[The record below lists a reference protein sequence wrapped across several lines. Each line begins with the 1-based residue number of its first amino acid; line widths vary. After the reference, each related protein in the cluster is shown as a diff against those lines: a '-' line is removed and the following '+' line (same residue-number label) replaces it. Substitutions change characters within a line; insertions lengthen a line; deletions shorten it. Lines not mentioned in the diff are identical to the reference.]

1 MIFFK
6 KKINNYLLLL
16 FFFLL
21 IISLLIFKDFGISID
36 EPSTRTHGLVSFNYI
51 ISILNNLSF
60 FNFIETKDLP
70 QLHEYVF
77 RDYGVFFEIILISV
91 EKIFKLE
98 NFSEIFYLRHFITNL
113 FFIFSTLIFAK
124 IIFKITKDLNFS
136 LFGCIILYTTPR
148 IFANSFYNNKDLI
161 FLSFFIFSIYFILT
175 FFKKKNLKNLILA
188 TLSISI
194 LTSIRVIGVY
204 LLFLFLF
211 FLIIELFE
219 KKKNK

>member
-1 MIFFK
+1 M
-6 KKINNYLLLL
+6 L

-36 EPSTRTHGLVSFNYI
+36 EPSTRVHGLVSFNYI
-51 ISILNNLSF
+51 LSTLNNLTF
-60 FNFIETKDLP
+60 FNFVETKDLP

-77 RDYGVFFEIILISV
+77 RDYGVFFEIILILIK
-91 EKIFKLE
+91 KIFKLE
-98 NFSEIFYLRHFITNL
+98 NFNEIFYLRHFITNL
-113 FFIFSTLIFAK
+113 FFIFSILIFAK
-124 IIFKITKDLNFS
+124 IIFKITNDFNFS
-136 LFGCIILYTTPR
+136 LFGCLILYTTPR

-175 FFKKKNLKNLILA
+175 FLKKRSLKNLILA

-211 FLIIELFE
+211 LIIEIFE
-219 KKKNK
+219 KKKINLALPIFLK